1 MMKIKRLVLPMGLT
15 GLVVATSVACAETL
29 KRLAWSGLA
38 PPESVKKSRQKTGID
53 VQVTFSNHEDT
64 ISRLRAAAGAV
75 RPLLRCARAPSH
87 ASRGSQPHVV

>member
-1 MMKIKRLVLPMGLT
+1 MMKIKRLVLPMDLT

-29 KRLAWSGLA
+29 KRLTWSGLA
-38 PPESVKKSRQKTGID
+38 PPESVKKSKQKTGID

-64 ISRLRAAAGAV
+64 ISRLRAAAGAG

-87 ASRGSQPHVV
+87 TSRGSQPHVV